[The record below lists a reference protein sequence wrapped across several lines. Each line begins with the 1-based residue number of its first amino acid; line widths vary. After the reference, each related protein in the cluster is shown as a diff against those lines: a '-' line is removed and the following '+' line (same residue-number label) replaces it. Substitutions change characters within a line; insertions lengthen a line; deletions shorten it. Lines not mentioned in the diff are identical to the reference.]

1 MSDEP
6 SLEVRAVAAERLT
19 FFADAV
25 IAIAITLLA
34 LDLYV
39 PVSREHLTNLELLRD
54 AGDHYGDYLAFV
66 VSFMVIGQHWRGHH
80 WLFRYVTKLGGSLA
94 QLTLFWLLMQVI
106 TPFATRVLT
115 GDGAFEARFVFY
127 AGVQAVTGILFLL
140 MVREIRRGNLLRSFT
155 PPEVLHDVRRRST
168 IILIG
173 FLISIP
179 MCFVIGRW
187 AYFLWALGI
196 PISLLFRFFRR
207 DRVVHRY

>member
-6 SLEVRAVAAERLT
+6 SLEVRAAAAERLT

-39 PVSREHLTNLELLRD
+39 PMRSEHPTNLQLLQD
-54 AGDHYGDYLAFV
+54 ARDHYEDYLAFV

-115 GDGAFEARFVFY
+115 GDGAFEARFIFY
-127 AGVQAVTGILFLL
+127 AGVQAVTGMLFLL
-140 MVREIRRGNLLRSFT
+140 IVREISRGDLLRPDT
-155 PPEVLHDVRRRST
+155 PPGVLHDVRRRST
-168 IILIG
+168 TILIG

-179 MCFVIGRW
+179 ACFLIGRW

-196 PISLLFRFFRR
+196 PISLLLRFVRR
-207 DRVVHRY
+207 DQVVRRY